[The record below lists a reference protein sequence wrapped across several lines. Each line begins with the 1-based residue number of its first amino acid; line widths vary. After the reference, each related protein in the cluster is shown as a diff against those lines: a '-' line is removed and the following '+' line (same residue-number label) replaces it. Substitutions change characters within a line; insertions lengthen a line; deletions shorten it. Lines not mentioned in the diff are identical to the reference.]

1 MSPYDEIYARL
12 EHIKEL
18 WRELQRTPRN
28 SPPYEVLVQKI
39 RTESA
44 SYLSLVDSSGAL
56 TADSGPLTAGAGRT
70 PTPRPPAK
78 AR

>member
-1 MSPYDEIYARL
+1 MSPYDEVYERL

-28 SPPYEVLVQKI
+28 SPPYNDLIEKI

-44 SYLSLVDSSGAL
+44 AYLSLIDAQ
-56 TADSGPLTAGAGRT
+56 AAAP
-70 PTPRPPAK
+70 
-78 AR
+78 

>member
-1 MSPYDEIYARL
+1 MSPYDEIYERL

-44 SYLSLVDSSGAL
+44 GYLSLVDSGAL
-56 TADSGPLTAGAGRT
+56 DSGPLTASVGRMT
-70 PTPRPPAK
+70 TPRPPAK

>member
-1 MSPYDEIYARL
+1 MSPYDEVYSRL

-28 SPPYEVLVQKI
+28 SPPYEALVQKI

-44 SYLSLVDSSGAL
+44 GYLSLVDSEAL
-56 TADSGPLTAGAGRT
+56 TANSEPLTAGEGRT

>member
-1 MSPYDEIYARL
+1 MSQYDEVDLRL

-28 SPPYEVLVQKI
+28 SPTYEVLIQTI
-39 RTESA
+39 RTASA
-44 SYLSLVDSSGAL
+44 SYLSLVDR
-56 TADSGPLTAGAGRT
+56 GPLTAEGGVLTAGAART